1 MPRTASLRRSILAF
15 TLAAASVGPLAGD
28 AHAYVCTQVKNKTL
42 TQAWNQR
49 CIPYW
54 IDRRGT
60 LFSGMERQQLV
71 AQSFRVWSGNACT
84 DLEFLFVGFTDQ
96 GAAFDPNNPGSNEN
110 VVVSI
115 EDPAGLAEFPTQGLL
130 AITLTSYSTQTGEIF
145 DADILMNAVDFD
157 FDDVTDTRACMLGRR
172 AYDLRNTL
180 IHEMGHLIGFDH
192 PPAETESTM
201 YASAEP
207 CEIKKRDLNAEDLR
221 GICTIYPKDQPVTT
235 CQPPAD
241 YDSVAGA
248 DQFRCQC
255 AAASGM
261 DTSACDGGLGTG
273 CTCVAAEDVFAP
285 EALAP
290 EALTP
295 EALAARRAGEPTK
308 APVGTLL
315 LGTALVALT
324 TWRTRRRRG

>member
-1 MPRTASLRRSILAF
+1 VPRFDSPVSPLRKSLVAL
-15 TLAAASVGPLAGD
+15 TVAASVVGAFGEAD
-28 AHAYVCTQVKNKTL
+28 AYVCTQVKNKAI

-60 LFSGMERQQLV
+60 MFSGMEREQLV

-84 DLEFLFVGFTDQ
+84 DLEFLFVGETDQ
-96 GAAFDPNNPGSNEN
+96 GAAFDPNNPESNQN
-110 VVVSI
+110 VVMSI
-115 EDPAGLAEFPTQGLL
+115 EDPAGLAEFPQAGLL

-157 FDDVTDTRACMLGRR
+157 FDDVADTRACMLGRR

-192 PPAETESTM
+192 PAAETESTM

-221 GICTIYPKDQPVTT
+221 GVCTIYPKDQPVST
-235 CQPPAD
+235 CQPPGD
-241 YDSVAGA
+241 YDSVTGA
-248 DQFRCQC
+248 EQFRCQC
-255 AAASGM
+255 EAASGM
-261 DTSACDGGLGTG
+261 DTSECSGGLASG
-273 CTCVAAEDVFAP
+273 CTCVAAEEALAFAP
-285 EALAP
+285 EALDAAP
-290 EALTP
+290 EPTTP
-295 EALAARRAGEPTK
+295 TT
-308 APVGTLL
+308 APIGTLL
-315 LGTALVALT
+315 AGTALVALT
-324 TWRTRRRRG
+324 TWRTRRRR